1 MATTWMKALH
11 RGSSIAT
18 ALGRSVDYI
27 SNSEKTDDGEL
38 IVGYECAPYTA
49 QSEFLLSK
57 QMYEQRTGR
66 DQGKSDVTAY
76 HIRMS
81 FKPGEVTADQ
91 ALELGQELAMRWT
104 KGKHQFIV
112 AAHTNTKNPHVHII
126 YNSVNLDCT
135 GKYQDFR
142 RSAIALRRVSD
153 QICLEH
159 GLSVIEKP
167 GLSKG
172 YNRKEYLAGKP
183 NMLIDIQAKLQQGY
197 GAGFEHW
204 AKIQN
209 LKTAAKTLLFLQE
222 RGLADYDKLT
232 ERTRESVQY
241 FNALSGRTK
250 EIEAR
255 QKDIN
260 DLQKHIGV
268 YRKTRDVYA
277 AYRQAKNKRKFYSE
291 NERAIDA
298 HRQAKEYFNRLNLQ
312 KLPSIKMLQQ
322 EYATLEAEKRKLYAG
337 WKPARE
343 EMIALKTA
351 KQTVDTILGKTH
363 QIQKSHNRD
372 AR

>member
-1 MATTWMKALH
+1 MATTWIKALH
-11 RGSSIAT
+11 RSGGIAT

-27 SNSEKTDDGEL
+27 KNSEKTEKGEL
-38 IVGYECAPYTA
+38 VDGYECDPYTV

-57 QMYEQRTGR
+57 KLYEQRTGR
-66 DQGKSDVTAY
+66 DQGSKDVIAY

-81 FKPGEVTADQ
+81 FKPQEVTAEK
-91 ALELGQELAMRWT
+91 ALILGHELAMRWT

-112 AAHTNTKNPHVHII
+112 AAHSNTKSPHVHII

-135 GKYQDFR
+135 GKYQDFK

-172 YNRKEYLAGKP
+172 YNRKEYLAKRP

-209 LKTAAKTLLFLQE
+209 LKTSAKTLIFLQE
-222 RGLADYDKLT
+222 RGLENYEKLVDAT
-232 ERTRESVQY
+232 SSATQKFNAMSGRTRE
-241 FNALSGRTK
+241 
-250 EIEAR
+250 IETR
-255 QKDIN
+255 QKDIAE
-260 DLQKHIGV
+260 LQKHIGA
-268 YRKTRDVYA
+268 YRKTREVYVQ
-277 AYRQAKNKRKFYSE
+277 YRQAKNKRKFYM
-291 NERAIDA
+291 A
-298 HRQAKEYFNRLNLQ
+298 HESALDRHKAAKDYFNSLKLK
-312 KLPSIKMLQQ
+312 KLPTMKSLQQ
-322 EYATLEAEKRKLYAG
+322 EYAVLEAEKRKLYSG
-337 WKPARE
+337 YKPAKE
-343 EMIALKTA
+343 EMIALLTA
-351 KQTVDTILGKTH
+351 KQTVDTLLGKVPQRT
-363 QIQKSHNRD
+363 KSLDRG